1 MDERDG
7 RADTPPTGRG
17 PGARLREAWR
27 RSAAWLGRHTPTR
40 RQVAVGAL
48 GVALTVAL
56 LWHRCGI
63 SGCPNVA
70 RLNSYQ
76 PGHASILLD
85 RSGRPFADLAPVR
98 HEVVPL
104 DSLPA
109 YVPAA
114 FVAVEDKRFYRHHG
128 VDWRRVVGAALADLK
143 AGAFV
148 QGFSTITMQL
158 ARNVWH
164 DRLPGEQRTLKRK
177 ILEVRV
183 ARDIERHYTKKQI
196 LGLYLN
202 QIYFGEGAYGIEAA
216 ARNYFGRH
224 ARDLTLAQA
233 ATLAAIPKSPVI
245 YNPRRRPRRARA
257 RRDLVLA
264 LMAEQGWIAPAAAA
278 RARQLALGVRRE
290 PPAPERERP
299 GVAPYFVDEVRRV
312 LEDRL
317 GDDIYAAPLKVYTTL
332 DLSVQQAAE
341 RELERQIRSIEDGAF
356 GRFPGERCRPGSRTA
371 DDTIPANC
379 LEGAAVVMSVSTGDV
394 LALVGGRDYERSS
407 FDRATR
413 AWRQPGSAFKPFVYA
428 AALAAG
434 YAPSQHILD
443 TPFRMR
449 LPGGEVW
456 APRNFTGTF
465 EGEVTLREA
474 LVRSINVPTIRLA
487 AAVGMDEVARTAHR
501 AGIGSPIPGLPS
513 AAIGSAAVTPLE
525 LTAAYTAFAGL
536 GRAVEP
542 RFVLRVEDADGDRVW
557 APDVDAHRALSPA
570 VAYVITDMLADAVDE
585 GTGKRVR
592 EVGMTGPVAG
602 KTGTTNDGTDVWFA
616 GYTPELAATVWIG
629 FDTPRPIVEDAS
641 GGELAAPVW
650 GRILRRVYRNR
661 RLPHEWARPADVVRA
676 PVDPRTGRILAPG
689 CRPEVGA
696 PATELFIRGMTPAES
711 CPRGGA
717 AEERAGPLARALE
730 WLHGGLRSMRRWIA
744 EHFGREEPPTAP
756 RTRDRY
762 LGAPRLPAADA
773 PALPIPEPPDTFR
786 IPDFEE
792 KPVVPPVRPES
803 LPPVRPE
810 SLPRGPLDSLRRVP
824 PESLPPAR
832 PDSPPP
838 GRPMPARPV
847 PPAVPET
854 APSQPHLQFQ

>member
-1 MDERDG
+1 MDERDV
-7 RADTPPTGRG
+7 RADAPKAGGG
-17 PGARLREAWR
+17 PGARMRRAGR
-27 RSAAWLGRHTPTR
+27 RSAAWLGRHAPTR
-40 RQVAVGAL
+40 KQALLGAI
-48 GVALTVAL
+48 GAALLVAL
-56 LWHRCGI
+56 LWQRCGI

-76 PGHASILLD
+76 PGNASILLD
-85 RSGRPFADLAPVR
+85 RRGRPFADLAPVR
-98 HEVVPL
+98 HEVVPRE
-104 DSLPA
+104 SLPD

-114 FVAVEDKRFYRHHG
+114 FVAVEDKRFYQHHG

-143 AGAFV
+143 AGGFV

-183 ARDIERHYTKKQI
+183 ARDIERHFTKKQI

-202 QIYFGEGAYGIEAA
+202 QINFGEGAYGIEAA
-216 ARNYFGRH
+216 ARNYFGRS
-224 ARDLTLAQA
+224 ARELTLAQA

-245 YNPRRRPRRARA
+245 YNPRRRPQRARA

-264 LMAEQGWIAPAAAA
+264 MMAEQGRIPREKAA

-290 PPAPERERP
+290 PPAQDRDRDV
-299 GVAPYFVDEVRRV
+299 VAPYFVDEVRRV

-332 DLSVQQAAE
+332 DRSAQQAAE
-341 RELERQIRSIEDGAF
+341 VELTRQIRSVERGAL
-356 GRFPGERCRPGSRTA
+356 GRFHGERCQRAPRAA
-371 DDTIPANC
+371 DDAVPADC
-379 LEGAAVVMSVSTGDV
+379 LEGAAIVMAVSTGDV
-394 LALVGGRDYERSS
+394 VALVGGRDYDRSA
-407 FDRATR
+407 FDRAVR
-413 AWRQPGSAFKPFVYA
+413 ATRQPGSAFKPFVFA
-428 AALAAG
+428 AALADG

-456 APRNFTGTF
+456 EPKNFTGTF

-487 AAVGMDEVARTAHR
+487 AAVGMDAVARTAHR
-501 AGIGSPIPGLPS
+501 AGIRSPIPGLPS
-513 AAIGSAAVTPLE
+513 VALGSAAVTPLE

-542 RFVLRVEDADGDRVW
+542 RFVVRVEDADGDVVW
-557 APDVDAHRALSPA
+557 QDGVDGRRALSPA
-570 VAYVITDMLADAVDE
+570 VAYLVTDMLADAVDD
-585 GTGKRVR
+585 GTGVRVR

-602 KTGTTNDGTDVWFA
+602 KTGTANDGTDVWFA
-616 GYTPELAATVWIG
+616 GYTPDFAATVWLG

-661 RLPHEWARPADVVRA
+661 RLPHDWARPADVVSA
-676 PVDPRTGRILAPG
+676 AVDPRTGRILAAD

-696 PATELFIRGMTPAES
+696 AATELFIREMIPAES

-717 AEERAGPLARALE
+717 GKERPGVLARALG
-730 WLHGGLRSMRRWIA
+730 WLRGGLRSTRHWIA
-744 EHFGREEPPTAP
+744 AHFGREEPPSP
-756 RTRDRY
+756 PHTRDRY
-762 LGAPRLPAADA
+762 LGAPRLPVADE
-773 PALPIPEPPDTFR
+773 PAFPIPEPPDTLR

-792 KPVVPPVRPES
+792 KPVVPPILPES
-803 LPPVRPE
+803 LPV
-810 SLPRGPLDSLRRVP
+810 VP
-824 PESLPPAR
+824 DTTP
-832 PDSPPP
+832 PPP
-838 GRPMPARPV
+838 GRG
-847 PPAVPET
+847 
-854 APSQPHLQFQ
+854 